1 MKKNTPKTNIWKWF
15 YQVKIQYPDES
26 ITCISSITYAKT
38 QSAALSKIK
47 NAAKEIDGKILEIE
61 MSIYPLKG
69 DS

>member
-1 MKKNTPKTNIWKWF
+1 MKKNTPKTNMWKW
-15 YQVKIQYPDES
+15 YYRIKIQYPDES
-26 ITCISSITYAKT
+26 INCISSITYAKT
-38 QSAALSKIK
+38 QTSALSKIK